1 MNAPNSG
8 GEYPIYKGLL
18 KKYAGSLVAVEFAF
32 YGPALVPPMVIM
44 TGMIPVAARVMRA
57 TVTVETLP
65 MNARALHNVSDH
77 RSTCSRYQA

>member
-32 YGPALVPPMVIM
+32 YGPALVPSMDIL
-44 TGMIPVAARVMRA
+44 TGIPVAARVMRA